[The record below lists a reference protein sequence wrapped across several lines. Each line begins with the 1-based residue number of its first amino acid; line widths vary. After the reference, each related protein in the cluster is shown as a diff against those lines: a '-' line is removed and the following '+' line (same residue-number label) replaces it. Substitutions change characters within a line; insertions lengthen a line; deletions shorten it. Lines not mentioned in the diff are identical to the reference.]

1 MAEHEG
7 QAVGTPSAGKAE
19 LRPGLWRWFNAL
31 THRHSLPIP
40 VADDT
45 PDEVAQRGFS
55 VAMTSPVHDELLDHL
70 AREDGQ
76 EDLTFVVW
84 KPSSGAGRDTAL
96 ICAVVLPGP
105 GERHLHG
112 NVSFESSYFLRACD
126 AAAKVS
132 GGVALIHTHPG
143 ARTWQSLSR
152 ADFDAESGHA
162 AQALALT
169 GLPLVG
175 LTLGSGNGTYS
186 ARVWRR
192 EGPRTWSPTWAES
205 VRVVG
210 DRMRVSL
217 PDGQAQYERR
227 YQRRTIDA
235 WGPETQQVVGS
246 LRVAV
251 VGAGSVGSQ
260 VIEALARTG
269 FGDLVILDFDS
280 VEDHNL
286 DRILNATIADAED
299 ESPKAAVAAD
309 AARAHATHPA
319 FRVRWADVSAVE
331 ADGIAILQDCD
342 LVFSCVDRPA
352 GRATLNALAYAHLIP
367 VVDGG
372 VLVRTGKQ
380 RMRGAEWRAHVVVP
394 GRRCLECLGQFDAGV
409 VQADRDGLLEDPSYL
424 DQLPDDSPWKRN
436 ENVFAFS
443 AAAAAEQV
451 LAALR
456 MLVAPGGVADAGAQT
471 FHFATGTV
479 DIDTDDCD
487 PGCMYAG
494 FVAGGDPLQRP
505 LPHRHVTA
513 ERARAERAQ
522 RRYDSGP

>member
-1 MAEHEG
+1 MVERVGATSPSSPGDAEARPWRRLG
-7 QAVGTPSAGKAE
+7 RWVGELIHRRDRTNSVAE
-19 LRPGLWRWFNAL
+19 E
-31 THRHSLPIP
+31 
-40 VADDT
+40 T
-45 PDEVAQRGFS
+45 PDDVVRREFS
-55 VAMTSPVHDELLDHL
+55 VALTSPVHNELVDHL
-70 AREDGQ
+70 VREDGQ
-76 EDLTFVVW
+76 EDLTFLIW
-84 KPSSGAGRDTAL
+84 KPSAGANRDTA
-96 ICAVVLPGP
+96 IISAVVLPGP
-105 GERHLHG
+105 GDRLLHG

-126 AAAKVS
+126 AAAAVG

-143 ARTWQSLSR
+143 ARSWQNLSR
-152 ADFDAESGHA
+152 DDFDAESGHA
-162 AQALALT
+162 AQTFTLT

-175 LTLGSGNGTYS
+175 LTMGGGNGTYS
-186 ARVWRR
+186 ARVWHRD
-192 EGPRTWSPTWAES
+192 GPRTWSPTWAEN

-210 DRMRVSL
+210 DRMRISL
-217 PDGQAQYERR
+217 PTGKAQYEKR

-235 WGPETQQVVGS
+235 WGPENQQVIGS

-269 FGDLVILDFDS
+269 FGDLVILDFDT

-286 DRILNATIADAED
+286 DRILNATVADAAIAAG
-299 ESPKAAVAAD
+299 KARAAAD
-309 AARAHATHPA
+309 AARAHATHPE
-319 FRVRWADVSAVE
+319 FQVRWAEVSAAE
-331 ADGIAILQDCD
+331 ADGIAILKDCD

-352 GRATLNALAYAHLIP
+352 GRAALNALAYAHLIP

-372 VLVRTGKQ
+372 VLVRTGKTQ
-380 RMRGAEWRAHVVVP
+380 MRGAEWRAHVVAP
-394 GRRCLECLGQFDAGV
+394 GRRCLECLGQFDAGI

-443 AAAAAEQV
+443 MAAAAEQV

-456 MLVAPGGVADAGAQT
+456 MLVAPAGVADAGAQT

-487 PGCMYAG
+487 SGCMYAAL
-494 FVAGGDPLQRP
+494 VAAGDPSRRP
-505 LPHRHVTA
+505 LPHRHITA
-513 ERARAERAQ
+513 ERVRAACTLRT
-522 RRYDSGP
+522 